1 MPCST
6 ATILTRDVTCNL
18 KNEEQNIKADSYK
31 YFKYLILTLGLI
43 GLILIGIILIWTI
56 KESIGVKELTGSAK
70 AQSEFFLM
78 PMFFYGGTIGLISG
92 LLILIN
98 GLADWIKKYKNQ
110 KLNSYIYTSLGINI
124 AIPIL
129 TLIIF
134 MYM

>member
-1 MPCST
+1 MG
-6 ATILTRDVTCNL
+6 I
-18 KNEEQNIKADSYK
+18 
-31 YFKYLILTLGLI
+31 I

-78 PMFFYGGTIGLISG
+78 PMFFYGGTIALVSG

-98 GLADWIKKYKNQ
+98 GLTDWIKKYENK
-110 KLNSYIYTSLGINI
+110 KLNSYIYTSLGINVT
-124 AIPIL
+124 IPIL